1 MQIDEKVAAS
11 QVRRRRDGTY
21 AEGNQGHVV
30 HGGEAAVKAI
40 KDGRVFSGL
49 AAQAEQEV
57 IRDLEASGRAAL
69 VREAA
74 VRLHTAMRLYWGAV
88 MSAADSGDLE
98 KLDSYCARFGWLAS
112 SALRAWRE
120 VKADAPEGQ
129 AYVLDMA
136 LAAARE
142 ANRGAD

>member
-1 MQIDEKVAAS
+1 MTE
-11 QVRRRRDGTY
+11 RCLDGTF
-21 AEGNQGHVV
+21 APGQSGNLR
-30 HGGEAAVKAI
+30 HGGESAVTAI
-40 KDGRVFSGL
+40 REGKTFTGL
-49 AAQAEQEV
+49 AAQAEREV
-57 IRDLEASGRAAL
+57 IADLESSGRAAL

-88 MSAADSGDLE
+88 MSAADAGDLE

-120 VKADAPEGQ
+120 VRAEEPEAG

-142 ANRGAD
+142 AQSGHGD